1 MSIDVSQEGVARIGA
16 ARLFREGRMSFGLTL
31 PLGVFD
37 PRDVDYG
44 AQVSLAKLA
53 DSSGFDALWVR
64 DVPLNNE
71 GYPDPVG
78 HLDPWVLLGA
88 LATHTQSISLVT
100 GAIVLTLRHPLHI
113 AKGAVSVASLSGGRF
128 VLGLGSGDRPPE
140 FAAFGRDTEA
150 RRELF
155 RANWEKVE
163 AALAPT
169 PVVVPDIEADPP
181 TTFELRPRPPAPVPM
196 LSVGS
201 SGQSV
206 DWIARHSIGWA
217 TYHRPPAAQHDRH
230 AMWRAAVRRAA
241 PDAFRSFTVAMRL
254 ELADRADAPAEP
266 VELGYRTGRLALAD
280 VLSELREMGAHH
292 VTFNMPTQSRPA
304 EEVIEELARD
314 ILPMRNS

>member
-1 MSIDVSQEGVARIGA
+1 MSIDVSEESVARVGA
-16 ARLFREGRMSFGLTL
+16 ARLFCEGRISFGLTL
-31 PLGVFD
+31 PVGVFD
-37 PRDVDYG
+37 AHDVDYA
-44 AQVSLAKLA
+44 AQVRLAKLA
-53 DSSGFDALWVR
+53 ESHGFDALWVR

-88 LATHTQSISLVT
+88 LATHTQSITLVT

-113 AKGAVSVASLSGGRF
+113 AKGAVSVAALSGGRF

-155 RANWEKVE
+155 RANWERVE

-169 PVVVPDIEADPP
+169 PVVIPDIEADPP
-181 TTFELRPRPPAPVPM
+181 TTFELRPRAPAPVPM

-230 AMWRAAVRRAA
+230 AMWRAAVKRAA
-241 PDAFRSFTVAMRL
+241 PDAFRSFSVAMRV
-254 ELADRADAPAEP
+254 ELVDQADAPAEP
-266 VELGYRTGRLALAD
+266 IELGYRAGRRALRD
-280 VLSELREMGAHH
+280 VLSEVQEMGAHH
-292 VTFNMPTQSRPA
+292 VTFNLHAQSRPT

-314 ILPMRNS
+314 ILPMRG

>member
-1 MSIDVSQEGVARIGA
+1 MMSTDVSEVQAAVAGA

-31 PLGVFD
+31 PMGVFD
-37 PRDVDYG
+37 RHDVDYG
-44 AQVSLAKLA
+44 AQLALARLA
-53 DSSGFDALWVR
+53 DTRGFDALWVR

-88 LATHTQSISLVT
+88 LATQTQSIALVT

-113 AKGAVSVASLSGGRF
+113 AKGAVSVAALANGRF

-140 FAAFGRDTEA
+140 FAAFGRDTDA
-150 RRELF
+150 RRDLF
-155 RANWEKVE
+155 RANWEHVA

-169 PVVVPDIEADPP
+169 PVVIPDLQAEPP
-181 TTFELRPRPPAPVPM
+181 TTFELRPRPATPVPM

-230 AMWRAAVRRAA
+230 AMWRAAVRRVA

-254 ELADRADAPAEP
+254 ELDDRADAPLEP
-266 VELGYRTGRLALAD
+266 LELGYRAGRLALAD
-280 VLSELREMGAHH
+280 VLAELREMGAHH
-292 VTFNMPTQSRPA
+292 VTFNLSPQTRPTHD
-304 EEVIEELARD
+304 VIEELARD
-314 ILPMRNS
+314 ILPMRG